1 MCIGNV
7 IKNQLLQRKAVRLTS
22 FGTFSLSKGFP
33 VFTLASEMIQQFK
46 LTYSSPLTLDNIPT
60 SAINFAQI
68 SNNIKISRDIIEKIY
83 NKFLTAL
90 GRNIYEGRN
99 ILITINRIAEIS
111 IINYQVN
118 CDFISEFYSLFQLP
132 NQTKPQTMND
142 YRTIAKK
149 TTNLLTT
156 QQQYLLQNERAMNDN
171 IPTVQTGLAIGG
183 ESNDGFS
190 KRATRPRSASAARA
204 RNPITGEDYGRPQSA
219 NRAAVGRNPGTFRRP
234 GTAGS
239 NLSQASISTSSLL
252 HSPRSQYDDYGRPG
266 NRGGGGNQR
275 SKQGRTLMNARPG
288 GGDRSEPPP
297 PTPPGRNNLE
307 DPRAIAAKA
316 LTNKNNDD
324 IIQKVRTKITERGGS
339 TGIKSITKLLAIMD
353 TNGDKKLNKEE
364 LKYGLRDYGI
374 QLTPIE
380 LEQIFYY
387 FDRDNNGLID
397 VNEFLIGLKGDMS
410 SRRKQLINQVFNILD
425 TDRSGTISVDEVLS
439 KYDLTWHPEVRAGRM
454 TVKEAAKDFMLQWEK
469 GRNAKNDGIITFDEF
484 EEYYKEISASIDD
497 DDYFELMIR
506 NAWRIAG
513 GSGAAA
519 NTANRRVLVTNKDGS
534 QVIRTVENE
543 LGMKGRDKDDIRRR
557 LGGGDDMG
565 DIDLYGGYDD
575 RQAPKRGRPAQLQ
588 QQQRQPAQQ
597 RPTNP
602 GLNQSR
608 APANARANN
617 TRKEAW
623 SDFPSAGPGDQNL
636 PPGFDDDGDYDQRP
650 SARGNAGRGTTGTG
664 NSNAGNSGYNARPSS
679 AATAIY
685 DQVKKIFYTPP
696 VSLEQLCIKLQVS
709 TVTSSPRVPQGAFF
723 KR

>member
-1 MCIGNV
+1 MSSVQQEIDVSTQQLCDFTSKLMNRKYSTEQVATVWHEVGNV

-22 FGTFSLSKGFP
+22 FGTFSLSKGYP
-33 VFTLASEMIQQFK
+33 VFSLASEMIQQFK

-156 QQQYLLQNERAMNDN
+156 QQQYLLQKERTMNDN

-275 SKQGRTLMNARPG
+275 SKQRTLMNARPG

-297 PTPPGRNNLE
+297 PTPPGRTNPE

-324 IIQKVRTKITERGGS
+324 IIQKVRAKITERGGS

-410 SRRKQLINQVFNILD
+410 SRRQQLIHQVFNILD

-469 GRNAKNDGIITFDEF
+469 GRNAKNDGIITFEEF

-513 GSGAAA
+513 G
-519 NTANRRVLVTNKDGS
+519 
-534 QVIRTVENE
+534 
-543 LGMKGRDKDDIRRR
+543 
-557 LGGGDDMG
+557 GGDDMG

-575 RQAPKRGRPAQLQ
+575 QQNNRYKPDRAKARTMQLENRFNSNNNNNHNRTVGNRASTPVNNRRSSSGTMDPRRGGNNNNNRTAPAALVTAFDKHQAASKLAAAYRGRIARKQVEQ
-588 QQQRQPAQQ
+588 EKRKVQANQQRQYEEEEERS
-597 RPTNP
+597 RPRP
-602 GLNQSR
+602 REILRPKGKSYI
-608 APANARANN
+608 
-617 TRKEAW
+617 
-623 SDFPSAGPGDQNL
+623 
-636 PPGFDDDGDYDQRP
+636 GF
-650 SARGNAGRGTTGTG
+650 
-664 NSNAGNSGYNARPSS
+664 
-679 AATAIY
+679 
-685 DQVKKIFYTPP
+685 
-696 VSLEQLCIKLQVS
+696 
-709 TVTSSPRVPQGAFF
+709 
-723 KR
+723 